1 MIPYL
6 QLSMVI
12 LSYLLGSIPFGF
24 LLTKLAG
31 YGDIRSIGSGNI
43 GATNVLRTGNK
54 KLAIL
59 TLLLDGG
66 KGAAAVLLVRY
77 AFPDVA
83 PLAGMAVL
91 AGHIFPVWLDFKGG
105 KGVAT
110 AIGVLTALSW
120 QVGVCVMCIWIII
133 AYASRYSSL
142 ASLLSLGL
150 APALVISFGE
160 GEWMW
165 LAVSMFMLVVW
176 KHTEN
181 IQRLLTNKESKIGQK
196 TNEPPETQ

>member
-1 MIPYL
+1 MVPYL

-31 YGDIRSIGSGNI
+31 YGDIRKIGSGNI
-43 GATNVLRTGNK
+43 GATNVLRTGDK

-66 KGAAAVLLVRY
+66 KGAVAIFLVQY
-77 AFPDVA
+77 VFPEVA
-83 PLAGMAVL
+83 PLAGIAVL
-91 AGHIFPVWLDFKGG
+91 AGHLFPVWLDFKGG

-110 AIGVLTALSW
+110 TIGVLLALSW
-120 QVGVCVMCIWIII
+120 PVGLSVIGIWLLI

-142 ASLLSLGL
+142 AALISIGVS
-150 APALVISFGE
+150 PALAIAFGN

-165 LAVSMFMLVVW
+165 LAVSMFMLIVW

-181 IQRLLTNKESKIGQK
+181 IQRLLAGKEPKIGEK
-196 TNEPPETQ
+196 HESPTA